1 MQVEV
6 LNQEERIG
14 RNSSEKAAKSVQL
27 ASMSRKSANWQLWAE
42 KVQTGQDGCYGTGH
56 EKEGLA
62 WNNQLLKRG
71 KIVISHEEA
80 ALEIRASH
88 PINRS

>member
-6 LNQEERIG
+6 PNQEEMIG

-42 KVQTGQDGCYGTGH
+42 KVQTGQDGILRNWTRERTCLEQSTT
-56 EKEGLA
+56 KEGQNCHFA
-62 WNNQLLKRG
+62 
-71 KIVISHEEA
+71 
-80 ALEIRASH
+80 
-88 PINRS
+88 